1 MKTRP
6 NPLKYL
12 LSILDILTML
22 RNDDNL
28 RAYAEYPLSRKTQP
42 PNLLLCLSP
51 GQSFPMTAR
60 NIKISK
66 YTIGLKNF
74 VIVNKQKK
82 VYTTIVY

>member
-1 MKTRP
+1 
-6 NPLKYL
+6 
-12 LSILDILTML
+12 ML

-51 GQSFPMTAR
+51 GQSFPMTEG

-66 YTIGLKNF
+66 YTIGSKNF
-74 VIVNKQKK
+74 VVVNKQKK
-82 VYTTIVY
+82 LYTTIAYTAFNQVLNMEGKSFPFLL

>member
-1 MKTRP
+1 
-6 NPLKYL
+6 
-12 LSILDILTML
+12 ML

-28 RAYAEYPLSRKTQP
+28 RAYAEYPLSRKTQL

-74 VIVNKQKK
+74 VVVNKQQKTSHHNSILYSIK
-82 VYTTIVY
+82 C

>member
-1 MKTRP
+1 
-6 NPLKYL
+6 
-12 LSILDILTML
+12 ML

-28 RAYAEYPLSRKTQP
+28 RAYAEYPLSRKTQL

-51 GQSFPMTAR
+51 GQSFPMTEG

-74 VIVNKQKK
+74 VVVNLKQKNFTPK
-82 VYTTIVY
+82 